1 VQKSQGQQLEGNQK
15 KILVSLLF
23 CCFNNQA
30 LLTRCKFKP
39 SYFFAD
45 LLAVD
50 TKVLSDRDKH
60 DHSTLEQKVSRVQVR
75 KKPMK
80 TTLHEGACQNP
91 KTWSCAAQSIP
102 NAQTEP
108 QQTTLKL
115 SLIGV

>member
-23 CCFNNQA
+23 CCFNNEA

-75 KKPMK
+75 KK
-80 TTLHEGACQNP
+80 TNENNTARRGLP
-91 KTWSCAAQSIP
+91 KSKNVVVSIP